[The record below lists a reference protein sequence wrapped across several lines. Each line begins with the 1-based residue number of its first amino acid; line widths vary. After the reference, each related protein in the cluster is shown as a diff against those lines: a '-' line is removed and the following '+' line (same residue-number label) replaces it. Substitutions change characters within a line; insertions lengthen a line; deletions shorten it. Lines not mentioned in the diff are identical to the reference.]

1 MNQEKRMTAPC
12 EFGHENSRNGGDL
25 GHRIR
30 IGRFQCARVRCIVF
44 LVTAKANIIP

>member
-1 MNQEKRMTAPC
+1 MRAPC